1 MTGSV
6 RSVRAIDFRGALRQN
21 TLVRKMIAG
30 NAVALLV
37 IITFLAPLFHLHTDE
52 HGQALIHAHFP
63 VVEISDVDAVE
74 HMEAPHSH
82 GETRSID
89 VLTTTA
95 APSIQLDSVILT
107 TPAIFIPRPAFY
119 GSVRLVVPWAH
130 APPEF
135 QSLLPRAPPA

>member
-1 MTGSV
+1 
-6 RSVRAIDFRGALRQN
+6 
-21 TLVRKMIAG
+21 
-30 NAVALLV
+30 
-37 IITFLAPLFHLHTDE
+37 
-52 HGQALIHAHFP
+52 
-63 VVEISDVDAVE
+63 
-74 HMEAPHSH
+74 MEAPHSH

-119 GSVRLVVPWAH
+119 GSVRVVVPWAH

-135 QSLLPRAPPA
+135 QFLIPRAPPA